1 MLRFSRLQSA
11 LIVGVCLLGL
21 LLSVPNFLRPGAL
34 PAWIPQRTVNLG
46 LDLQGGSYL
55 VLEID
60 SKTVV
65 KERLLN
71 IRSEIRQAL
80 LKARVPNQG
89 VTATDQGVSVLFS
102 SDGGIPAARTA
113 LAEII
118 NARSDGPAGATS
130 DGRSD
135 RRPAPDASDD
145 GRSHCRYEREG
156 SRAIGVDRT
165 TQDRRSRRQ

>member
-89 VTATDQGVSVLFS
+89 VTATDQGVSIYFRAT
-102 SDGGIPAARTA
+102 AAFPLR
-113 LAEII
+113 
-118 NARSDGPAGATS
+118 
-130 DGRSD
+130 
-135 RRPAPDASDD
+135 APP
-145 GRSHCRYEREG
+145 
-156 SRAIGVDRT
+156 
-165 TQDRRSRRQ
+165 